1 MTERRVEDLEREL
14 AFYRRQCNDLG
25 ARVLRLQEDQ
35 SRAHREARRSR
46 TAARLLRTAFG
57 LVNVEASEEA
67 VGNRMLEIVLD
78 NLVCDRGAILRREDS
93 RRGCF
98 VIVNA
103 LGFACP
109 RAVGEIPLG
118 DPPEFFFTSS
128 RESGGRLAATLVQTL
143 GLPYIMWAYDP
154 AAGIA
159 LLLGNRGEANV
170 SRPLGADDREVVEAA
185 LGVFVDIMQRRRVEE
200 ELRVAKIVA
209 EEANSIK
216 ATFLANLSHELRTPL
231 NAIIGFSEIIRDEMY
246 GVDSREK
253 YQEYAS
259 DIHENGQHLLS
270 LIQDILDFS
279 RLQSG
284 RATLREESVD
294 LAQAAAAAMS
304 AVSPLARDRG
314 VHMTIGIRAGMPPI
328 HADPTRIRQILINL
342 IGNAVKFTPAGGRV
356 EIRAG
361 LSEDGGAVLQVI
373 DSGIGMAPEDIP
385 RALEPFCQLENT
397 YTRRFGGTGLG
408 LPLCKTLAERH
419 GGTLSIDSRPG
430 FGTTVTVRLPQQ
442 RIADGSA
449 SIFYR
454 A

>member
-1 MTERRVEDLEREL
+1 M
-14 AFYRRQCNDLG
+14 
-25 ARVLRLQEDQ
+25 
-35 SRAHREARRSR
+35 
-46 TAARLLRTAFG
+46 
-57 LVNVEASEEA
+57 
-67 VGNRMLEIVLD
+67 
-78 NLVCDRGAILRREDS
+78 
-93 RRGCF
+93 
-98 VIVNA
+98 
-103 LGFACP
+103 
-109 RAVGEIPLG
+109 
-118 DPPEFFFTSS
+118 
-128 RESGGRLAATLVQTL
+128 AATLVQAL

-170 SRPLGADDREVVEAA
+170 SRPFGADDREVVEAA

-231 NAIIGFSEIIRDEMY
+231 NAIIGFSEIIRDEMF
-246 GVDSREK
+246 GIDSREK
-253 YQEYAS
+253 YREYAA

-294 LAQAAAAAMS
+294 LAQAAAAAMGAVS
-304 AVSPLARDRG
+304 AVARERG
-314 VHMTIGIRAGMPPI
+314 VRISIGIRSGMPPI

-419 GGTLSIDSRPG
+419 GGSLSIDSRPG

-442 RIADGSA
+442 RVADGSA

>member
-1 MTERRVEDLEREL
+1 MTDRSTEDLEREL

-25 ARVLRLQEDQ
+25 ARVLRMQEEQ

-46 TAARLLRTAFG
+46 TAARLLRSAFG
-57 LVNVEASEEA
+57 LVNVEASDEA
-67 VGNRMLEIVLD
+67 IGDRMLEIVLD
-78 NLVCDRGAILRREDS
+78 NLVCDRAAILRRDS
-93 RRGCF
+93 RQGGFR
-98 VIVNA
+98 IVNA
-103 LGFACP
+103 LGFAYP
-109 RAVGEIPLG
+109 RAVGEIPLD

-128 RESGGRLAATLVQTL
+128 REAGDGMAAALVQAL

-170 SRPLGADDREVVEAA
+170 SRPFGPDDREVVEAA

-216 ATFLANLSHELRTPL
+216 AAFLANLSHELRTPL

-246 GVDSREK
+246 GIDSREK

-294 LAQAAAAAMS
+294 LAQAAGAAMG
-304 AVSPLARDRG
+304 AVSTMARERG
-314 VHMTIGIRAGMPPI
+314 VNLTIGIRPGMPPI

-361 LSEDGGAVLQVI
+361 LSDDGGAVLQVI

-419 GGTLSIDSRPG
+419 GGTLSIDSRLG
-430 FGTTVTVRLPQQ
+430 VGTTVTVRLPQQ
-442 RIADGSA
+442 RVADGSA

>member
-1 MTERRVEDLEREL
+1 MTERSTEDLEREL

-46 TAARLLRTAFG
+46 TAARLLRSAFG
-57 LVNVEASEEA
+57 LVNVQASDEAI
-67 VGNRMLEIVLD
+67 GNRMLEIVLD
-78 NLVCDRGAILRREDS
+78 NLVCDRAAILRRDS
-93 RRGCF
+93 GRGGF

-103 LGFACP
+103 LGFARP
-109 RAVGEIPLG
+109 RPVADIRLE

-128 RESGGRLAATLVQTL
+128 RETGDEVAAVLVQAL
-143 GLPYIMWAYDP
+143 GLPYVIWTYDP

-170 SRPLGADDREVVEAA
+170 SRPFGPDDREVVEAA
-185 LGVFVDIMQRRRVEE
+185 LGVFADIMQRRRAEE
-200 ELRVAKIVA
+200 ELRIAKMVA

-246 GVDSREK
+246 GSQPQEK
-253 YQEYAS
+253 YREYAA
-259 DIHENGQHLLS
+259 DIHENGQHLLK

-284 RATLREESVD
+284 RSILREESVD
-294 LAQAAAAAMS
+294 LAQAAVAAMG
-304 AVSPLARDRG
+304 AVSSLARSHG
-314 VHMTIGIRAGMPPI
+314 VTMAIGIRSGMPPI
-328 HADPTRIRQILINL
+328 QADPTRIRQILINL
-342 IGNAVKFTPAGGRV
+342 IGNAVKFTPPGGRV
-356 EIRAG
+356 EVRAA
-361 LSEDGGAVLQVI
+361 LSEDGGAVLQVV
-373 DSGIGMAPEDIP
+373 DTGIGMAPEDIP

-419 GGTLSIDSRPG
+419 GGTLSIDSSLG
-430 FGTTVTVRLPQQ
+430 SGTTVTVRLPQQ
-442 RIADGSA
+442 RVADGSA